1 VPLLGLVRFDFVL
14 IAILCVLAVLG
25 REKDAHPVLA
35 TDKLLRVLI
44 GYVILTIPFVEWP
57 GSVMKYGLPNLIK
70 AVVFYY
76 FTVSFVKTNRDLK
89 CSLFVFLAC
98 QSWRVLE
105 PLYLHL
111 TEGYWGD
118 SAYMADEQFLNRL
131 SGAPHDVVNPNGLA
145 FIVCTLFPFFYYLS
159 ELSWKRRITFALVTP
174 LLLYALALT
183 GSRSG
188 VVGLGAIFA
197 GILVKS
203 RNRIVVGMLG
213 VLVVVVGY
221 SALALDMKDRYLSIF
236 GEGEK
241 NRATM
246 EGRLEGVKQDFDVM
260 LRRPIFGHGLGTSP
274 EANAHFRGI
283 SQISHNLY
291 TEVGQELGLAGLVI
305 FILFAGSITV
315 NFIRAS
321 KLYSLQEKVLFS
333 RRVIDA
339 MQVWLL
345 MNIIS
350 SFASYGLSSYE
361 WYLFGGLSVV
371 VRRLSEKKGAE
382 GLTPMKAIG

>member
-1 VPLLGLVRFDFVL
+1 
-14 IAILCVLAVLG
+14 
-25 REKDAHPVLA
+25 
-35 TDKLLRVLI
+35 
-44 GYVILTIPFVEWP
+44 
-57 GSVMKYGLPNLIK
+57 
-70 AVVFYY
+70 
-76 FTVSFVKTNRDLK
+76 
-89 CSLFVFLAC
+89 
-98 QSWRVLE
+98 
-105 PLYLHL
+105 
-111 TEGYWGD
+111 
-118 SAYMADEQFLNRL
+118 
-131 SGAPHDVVNPNGLA
+131 
-145 FIVCTLFPFFYYLS
+145 
-159 ELSWKRRITFALVTP
+159 
-174 LLLYALALT
+174 
-183 GSRSG
+183 
-188 VVGLGAIFA
+188 
-197 GILVKS
+197 
-203 RNRIVVGMLG
+203 
-213 VLVVVVGY
+213 
-221 SALALDMKDRYLSIF
+221 LSIF

-345 MNIIS
+345 MNIIL

-382 GLTPMKAIG
+382 GLVPIKTIG